1 MKHYISFIHW
11 VAICDVQMRIYT
23 ASRRIHSA
31 VTSVYPAIF
40 NFLRRAKPRTK
51 NPSYSAPY
59 TSPVQNIQTTLAQ
72 FISSS
77 HEPIIMPSHRRT
89 SVVIVII
96 HFYCKLCLANQNLIK
111 ELFLFKLIS
120 KCISIIR
127 RLLVLCGFNR
137 TIFHIYWVQLW
148 MLSRESMVYCRQ
160 SVIMDGSCI
169 TLIYGDMCAMVW
181 VARKA
186 VFIHILRVYCF
197 LFIRTFRVPYERW
210 AYKRIYRYV
219 HAKNFIVI

>member
-1 MKHYISFIHW
+1 MYETLHFFYPLGRCANAYGIH
-11 VAICDVQMRIYT
+11 T

-31 VTSVYPAIF
+31 VTGVYPAIF

-51 NPSYSAPY
+51 IHHILRPTHRPFKTY
-59 TSPVQNIQTTLAQ
+59 IQTD
-72 FISSS
+72 
-77 HEPIIMPSHRRT
+77 IIMPSHRRT
-89 SVVIVII
+89 SVVVII

-169 TLIYGDMCAMVW
+169 TLISCDMCAMVW
-181 VARKA
+181 VARKT
-186 VFIHILRVYCF
+186 VFIHTSCIMYIASYSFELFAFLMRGEHIQESTDTCMLR
-197 LFIRTFRVPYERW
+197 I
-210 AYKRIYRYV
+210 
-219 HAKNFIVI
+219 

>member
-1 MKHYISFIHW
+1 MPSRVRKSIIFCALHIGRSRHTYR
-11 VAICDVQMRIYT
+11 QT
-23 ASRRIHSA
+23 A
-31 VTSVYPAIF
+31 
-40 NFLRRAKPRTK
+40 
-51 NPSYSAPY
+51 
-59 TSPVQNIQTTLAQ
+59 LAQ
-72 FISSS
+72 FTSSS
-77 HEPIIMPSHRRT
+77 HEPIIIPSHRRT
-89 SVVIVII
+89 SVVVII

-169 TLIYGDMCAMVW
+169 TLISCDMCAMVW
-181 VARKA
+181 VARKT
-186 VFIHILRVYCF
+186 VFIHTSCIMYIASYSFELFAFLMRGEHIQESTDTCMLR
-197 LFIRTFRVPYERW
+197 I
-210 AYKRIYRYV
+210 
-219 HAKNFIVI
+219 

>member
-1 MKHYISFIHW
+1 
-11 VAICDVQMRIYT
+11 
-23 ASRRIHSA
+23 
-31 VTSVYPAIF
+31 
-40 NFLRRAKPRTK
+40 
-51 NPSYSAPY
+51 
-59 TSPVQNIQTTLAQ
+59 
-72 FISSS
+72 
-77 HEPIIMPSHRRT
+77 MPSHRRT
-89 SVVIVII
+89 SVVVVVI

-169 TLIYGDMCAMVW
+169 TLISCDICVRW
-181 VARKA
+181 FELRERPT
-186 VFIHILRVYCF
+186 FIHTFVYITSYSFELFAF
-197 LFIRTFRVPYERW
+197 LMRGEHIKQST
-210 AYKRIYRYV
+210 RYL
-219 HAKNFIVI
+219 HAKNLIVI

>member
-1 MKHYISFIHW
+1 
-11 VAICDVQMRIYT
+11 MRIYI

-31 VTSVYPAIF
+31 VTGVYPAIF

-51 NPSYSAPY
+51 IHHILRPTHRPFKTY
-59 TSPVQNIQTTLAQ
+59 TYTNIRQRSRSLQ
-72 FISSS
+72 SSS

-89 SVVIVII
+89 SVVVVVII

-137 TIFHIYWVQLW
+137 TIFHIYWVQL
-148 MLSRESMVYCRQ
+148 
-160 SVIMDGSCI
+160 
-169 TLIYGDMCAMVW
+169 
-181 VARKA
+181 
-186 VFIHILRVYCF
+186 
-197 LFIRTFRVPYERW
+197 
-210 AYKRIYRYV
+210 
-219 HAKNFIVI
+219 